1 VGAVRD
7 QPHEDA
13 VDVRVPGAS
22 VLVVEVG
29 QHLVQEIVQFLRGEV
44 AGRVDAAR
52 LVGRVVVERL
62 VLAVGS
68 DERGRQG

>member
-1 VGAVRD
+1 
-7 QPHEDA
+7 
-13 VDVRVPGAS
+13 
-22 VLVVEVG
+22 VVEVG